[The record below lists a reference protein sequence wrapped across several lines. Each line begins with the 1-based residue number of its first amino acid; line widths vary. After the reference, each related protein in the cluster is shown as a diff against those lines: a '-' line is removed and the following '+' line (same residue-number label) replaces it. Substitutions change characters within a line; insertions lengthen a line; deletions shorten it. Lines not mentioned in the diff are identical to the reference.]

1 MSTIKGD
8 NLPESLKKIPTTLGI
23 SNEKTQILI
32 LSLHALMKQYVATA
46 TTDETVLAE
55 KFPEGFKKSI
65 KSFLF
70 KAMRE
75 AAPGMKKYVQDQFSS
90 TSRL

>member
-1 MSTIKGD
+1 MATIKGD
-8 NLPESLKKIPTTLGI
+8 NLPESLRKLPTALGI
-23 SNEKTQILI
+23 SNEKAQILV
-32 LSLHALMKQYVATA
+32 LSLHALMKQYIATA
-46 TTDETVLAE
+46 MTDETVLAE

-75 AAPGMKKYVQDQFSS
+75 AAPMMKKYVQD
-90 TSRL
+90 